1 MARPSLRLAWLLL
14 LIALVGTGISCS
26 GPVRRTV
33 IYVRAFRA
41 PLEAKGHMRLAQ
53 DRVVVNVMG
62 TDEVADLDAAGGYIL
77 IHEQDVAGF
86 ARDADRLD
94 RSDRAG
100 KLLTEAEA
108 EEARKAESIGK

>member
-1 MARPSLRLAWLLL
+1 MVPHNRNLAWVLP
-14 LIALVGTGISCS
+14 LIALAGTGISCS

-41 PLEAKGHMRLAQ
+41 PIEARGHMRLAQ
-53 DRVVVNVMG
+53 DRVTVNVMG
-62 TDEVADLDAAGGYIL
+62 TDEVADLDAAGGYVL
-77 IHEQDVAGF
+77 IHESDVAGF

-100 KLLTEAEA
+100 KLMTA
-108 EEARKAESIGK
+108 EEYEAIRKTEGAGK